1 MELNKKICLIEC
13 LKCYVEHLI
22 LFHRFELLVPPQL
35 NPVGEAVDHTSNR
48 NYLNEMK
55 VNFQIIGNR
64 WRKRREEQSDRLS
77 ADRSA
82 YLDANERKYPFTYMI
97 DCLTEECRHNSL
109 VAKYL
114 SRPKTT
120 INENQQPL
128 ESFYPPNS
136 IIVTIFWAFFNC
148 FGSFLFES
156 MFQDLL
162 EVCLEPNF
170 STKLK
175 QILILYVLCDLMST
189 ELAPNVQNHVSL
201 SISSQFNKRFD
212 PSLSIFI

>member
-1 MELNKKICLIEC
+1 MNHCYHYGQDIAHEHLSELLQRQNNLLENLVQIYKQFNKLNGSHQGHVELNKKICLIEC

-136 IIVTIFWAFFNC
+136 IIVTIF
-148 FGSFLFES
+148 
-156 MFQDLL
+156 
-162 EVCLEPNF
+162 
-170 STKLK
+170 
-175 QILILYVLCDLMST
+175 
-189 ELAPNVQNHVSL
+189 
-201 SISSQFNKRFD
+201 
-212 PSLSIFI
+212 